1 MMIGVLH
8 PGEMGAA
15 VAACL
20 VGRGGTVLWASA
32 GRSKATADRAD
43 AVALTDAGTT
53 QELVRRSDVVF
64 SVCPP
69 HGALDVARSVAG
81 FRGIFVDAN
90 AVSPDTAREI
100 RAVVETGGAR
110 FVDGGIIGPPP
121 GPSAIARLYVC
132 GEDAAAVAEL
142 FEHTPVDARVVDG
155 EPGAASALKMAYAA
169 WTKGTSAL
177 LLAVRA
183 AARTYRVE
191 EALLDEWAIP
201 LPELP
206 KRSLRAAQSAGTKG
220 WRWVAEM
227 EQIAATL
234 AAAGLP
240 DGFHR
245 AAADV
250 FGRIPRMAAE
260 EEGGRMLDAVIET
273 VRRPVATGKT

>member
-1 MMIGVLH
+1 MD
-8 PGEMGAA
+8 E
-15 VAACL
+15 
-20 VGRGGTVLWASA
+20 
-32 GRSKATADRAD
+32 
-43 AVALTDAGTT
+43 
-53 QELVRRSDVVF
+53 
-64 SVCPP
+64 
-69 HGALDVARSVAG
+69 
-81 FRGIFVDAN
+81 
-90 AVSPDTAREI
+90 
-100 RAVVETGGAR
+100 
-110 FVDGGIIGPPP
+110 
-121 GPSAIARLYVC
+121 
-132 GEDAAAVAEL
+132 
-142 FEHTPVDARVVDG
+142 
-155 EPGAASALKMAYAA
+155 
-169 WTKGTSAL
+169 GTSAL

-250 FGRIPRMAAE
+250 YRRVPRMADGEAT
-260 EEGGRMLDAVIET
+260 GRRLDAVIEA
-273 VRRPVATGKT
+273 VRRPDATGRTY